1 MSDHNPF
8 EQEQESPWM
17 YAYETRQTYR
27 APNGAQ
33 VEGVFVTHA
42 PSQRRAMVSAH
53 IAFVDMLRRLG
64 IRPLK

>member
-17 YAYETRQTYR
+17 LAYETHQVYR
-27 APNGAQ
+27 APSGAQ
-33 VEGVFVTHA
+33 IEGRFVSHA

-64 IRPLK
+64 IRPIK

>member
-17 YAYETRQTYR
+17 LAYKTRQIYR
-27 APNGAQ
+27 APSGAQ
-33 VEGVFVTHA
+33 VEGVFVSHA
-42 PSQRRAMVSAH
+42 PTQHRAMVSAH

-64 IRPLK
+64 IRPLE